1 MTTLDSNTRLLAF
14 TAESIAPY
22 EGETRRLSRS
32 RPIIERGQRGTANH
46 RQGQQTGTGPA
57 GAPDRAHHRAR
68 RSANAEKAAEPTKPP
83 YTNHVPR
90 NTCVGRRELPA
101 VASQSSGERASRFG
115 RDTGAAR
122 AR

>member
-57 GAPDRAHHRAR
+57 GAPDRAYHRAR
-68 RSANAEKAAEPTKPP
+68 RRRTPRRPLSLPSLPTR
-83 YTNHVPR
+83 T
-90 NTCVGRRELPA
+90 T
-101 VASQSSGERASRFG
+101 SRA
-115 RDTGAAR
+115 THA
-122 AR
+122 